1 MLQTIPRH
9 VVVIPDGNRRYA
21 KELGREPW
29 YGHELG
35 AKNTELL
42 IKRAHK
48 LGIREL
54 SFWGSSLENLKKRP
68 LDETRALLCIYE
80 TYFQELASNIDIHEN
95 KVRVRFIGRWR
106 EQFPESLKKILLAI
120 ESATGQYT
128 EYGLNFLLAYSGDD
142 DMLNAV
148 KTLSL
153 SKDEVTRES
162 LKAAL
167 MTREL
172 PAVDFLIRTGGEPHL
187 SAGFMMWDVAN
198 AELFF
203 SEAFYPAFD
212 EKAFEE
218 AIIDYGRRAR
228 RQGK

>member
-1 MLQTIPRH
+1 MDIVPHH
-9 VVVIPDGNRRYA
+9 VVIIPDGNRRFA

-35 AKNTELL
+35 AKNTEQL
-42 IKRAHK
+42 IKKAHT

-68 LDETRALLCIYE
+68 LEETRALLRIYE
-80 TYFQELASNIDIHEN
+80 TYFKELLGNADIHEN
-95 KVRVRFIGRWR
+95 RVKVRLIGRWR
-106 EQFPESLKKILLAI
+106 EQFPESLKETLFKI
-120 ESATGQYT
+120 EEATKSYDQ
-128 EYGLNFLLAYSGDD
+128 YGLNFFLAYSGDD

-153 SKDEVTRES
+153 SKGEVTRES

-167 MTREL
+167 MTAEL
-172 PAVDFLIRTGGEPHL
+172 PPVDYMIRTGGDAHL
-187 SAGFMMWDVAN
+187 SAGFMMWDTAN
-198 AELFF
+198 SELFF
-203 SEAFYPAFD
+203 SDLMYPAFE

-218 AIIDYGRRAR
+218 AIFDFGNRAR
-228 RQGK
+228 RHGK